1 MEQHLCARSHGF
13 LVVRLSIE
21 KILALP
27 YAWAHK
33 FTTTQAVHET
43 SLDDETTSTETVI
56 DWYNYCREV
65 CHAGPIGGPGTTV
78 EIDESKFG
86 KMKYHRG
93 RKIEGKW
100 VFGGLCRET
109 KACFLVPV
117 ERRDKE
123 TLLPIIRAQIL
134 PGTRVMS
141 DLWRSYDCLKDEGY
155 EHLTVNHS
163 LNFVD
168 PDTGAHTQGIENTW
182 WGVKRSYP
190 RTGTSKE
197 LLERY
202 LQEFLWRKR
211 YGENPFGNILKNV
224 AELYNV
230 GDDA

>member
-1 MEQHLCARSHGF
+1 MNQ
-13 LVVRLSIE
+13 
-21 KILALP
+21 
-27 YAWAHK
+27 
-33 FTTTQAVHET
+33 Q
-43 SLDDETTSTETVI
+43 
-56 DWYNYCREV
+56 
-65 CHAGPIGGPGTTV
+65 AGPIGGPGTTAK
-78 EIDESKFG
+78 IDESKFG
-86 KMKYHRG
+86 KTKYHRG

-202 LQEFLWRKR
+202 VGGGYLRKCFR
-211 YGENPFGNILKNV
+211 ENKTRTNTAKKVGFYFILFSVLNSEV
-224 AELYNV
+224 S
-230 GDDA
+230 